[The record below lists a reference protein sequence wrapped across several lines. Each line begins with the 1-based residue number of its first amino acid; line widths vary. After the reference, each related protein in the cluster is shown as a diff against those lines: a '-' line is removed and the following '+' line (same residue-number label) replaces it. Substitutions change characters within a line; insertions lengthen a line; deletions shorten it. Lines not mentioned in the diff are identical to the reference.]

1 MKVTLLNIT
10 PKIEEHI
17 VQIARVSS
25 SRKDKTANAAGL
37 LAYLVR
43 HKHWSPFEHGSAT
56 FEIETSKAIGI
67 QLIRHRSFS
76 FQEFSQRYQDVNKIG
91 SPFEPVELRAQCE
104 DNRQSST
111 EIINPLIKG
120 DRNINLISADSVVNG
135 ILNKSFEVYNQ
146 LLKAGVAR
154 EQARMVLPLA
164 TKTKIHMTGNVR
176 SWIHFL
182 ELRDDSHAQKEIQL
196 IAKEIKR
203 IFIQELPIISKALKY
218 ESPNKTT
225 D

>member
-1 MKVTLLNIT
+1 MKVKLLNIT
-10 PKIEEHI
+10 PNAEEHI

-25 SRKDKTANAAGL
+25 SRKDKKSNAAGL

-43 HKHWSPFEHGSAT
+43 HKHWSPFEHSHAT

-76 FQEFSQRYQDVNKIG
+76 FQEFSQRYQDVNQIG
-91 SPFEPVELRAQCE
+91 SIFEPIELREQCE

-111 EIINPLIKG
+111 EIINPLIEVEGGNTLASYLIG
-120 DRNINLISADSVVNG
+120 DLLNQSQKLYDNL
-135 ILNKSFEVYNQ
+135 LN
-146 LLKAGVAR
+146 AGVAR
-154 EQARMVLPLA
+154 EQARMILPLC
-164 TKTKIHMTGNVR
+164 TSTKIQMTGSIR

-196 IAKEIKR
+196 IAKEIKKALVV
-203 IFIQELPIISKALKY
+203 ELPIVSKAL
-218 ESPNKTT
+218 EF
-225 D
+225 